1 MATLSAPTLGKILSN
16 VRNLLNQPNPANS
29 FWTDLELVEYI
40 NEAIR
45 IYFAQVLKNA
55 EGQFTTVTDLDIV
68 SGTET
73 VALPS
78 DFFEV
83 KALYIQRNQG
93 YDILNYLPNLTSG
106 YNTTLG
112 NGASLYCPYYFFG
125 GNSIVLRPTPN
136 FSQSA
141 ILRLEY
147 VQFPDT
153 LVNGGDSLTTQV
165 SPIFKQLIEMYAV
178 YKAKLKES
186 MVSGVDLTAIPKD
199 NLAQMD
205 KLFLETINKRSEY
218 PEFIQPFSPEGWF

>member
-1 MATLSAPTLGKILSN
+1 MATLSAPTAGKLLNN
-16 VRNLLNQPNPANS
+16 VRNLLNQPNPSNS
-29 FWTDLELVEYI
+29 FWTDLELLEYL

-45 IYFAQVLKNA
+45 IYFAQVLKNS
-55 EGQFTTVTDLDIV
+55 EGQFTALADLDIV

-93 YDILNYLPNLTSG
+93 YDILTYQPNLTSG
-106 YNTTLG
+106 YNTTVG
-112 NGASLYCPYYFFG
+112 NGASLYSPYYFFR
-125 GNSIVLRPTPN
+125 GNNLVLRPTPN

-147 VQFPDT
+147 VQFPET

-205 KLFLETINKRSEY
+205 KLFIETINKRSQY
-218 PEFIQPFSPEGWF
+218 PEFIVPWHPEGM